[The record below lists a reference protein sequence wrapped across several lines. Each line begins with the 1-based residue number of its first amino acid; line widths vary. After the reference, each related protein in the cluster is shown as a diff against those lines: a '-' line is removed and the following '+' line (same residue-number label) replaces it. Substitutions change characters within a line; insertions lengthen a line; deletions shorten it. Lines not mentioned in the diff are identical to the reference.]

1 MVRLKWAM
9 RTLAVAGVAAAAIA
23 VGSQLGSQDAL
34 AQSKTLK
41 VIVPYTPGSG
51 PDIISRLMGEQIAK
65 QGGPTVVVE
74 NRPGG
79 GMNIGTEAAARA
91 EPDGNTV
98 LLVANAFTVNMAMK
112 RGNFTLASFE
122 PVCNLASTPM
132 PLVVQSSS
140 PWKTVQELVDYAKAN
155 PGKFTFASGGPA
167 TSLHVAIEVLRLA
180 TKIETNYVPYGGS
193 GPAINALIGGHVQAV
208 WADYPTV
215 VSHIKNGT
223 LRALATTSPKRI
235 DALPGVPTLTETGIT
250 KYEAEIFYGVVAP
263 AKTPQAALEQH
274 RHDAHQRDEHARDER
289 EVRAAGPVPR
299 RPLRRQVR
307 QLPARHHRR
316 LRAHHDGGRHQ
327 AELTQAG

>member
-23 VGSQLGSQDAL
+23 VGIQLGSQDAL

-51 PDIISRLMGEQIAK
+51 PDIISRLLGEQIAK

-79 GMNIGTEAAARA
+79 GMTIGTEAAARA

-263 AKTPQAALEQH
+263 AKTPQAALNGLGTMLTNAMNTPEMKEKFAQQGLFPDG
-274 RHDAHQRDEHARDER
+274 RCGDKFGSFLRDITADYER
-289 EVRAAGPVPR
+289 VTTAAGIKPN
-299 RPLRRQVR
+299 
-307 QLPARHHRR
+307 
-316 LRAHHDGGRHQ
+316 
-327 AELTQAG
+327 

>member
-1 MVRLKWAM
+1 
-9 RTLAVAGVAAAAIA
+9 
-23 VGSQLGSQDAL
+23 
-34 AQSKTLK
+34 
-41 VIVPYTPGSG
+41 
-51 PDIISRLMGEQIAK
+51 MGEQIAK

-79 GMNIGTEAAARA
+79 GTNIGTEAAARA

-98 LLVANAFTVNMAMK
+98 LLVANGFTVNMATK
-112 RGNFTLASFE
+112 RGNFTLATFE
-122 PVCNLASTPM
+122 PICNLATTPM

-223 LRALATTSPKRI
+223 LRALATTSPKRL
-235 DALPGVPTLTETGIT
+235 AELPGVPTLTETGIV
-250 KYEAEIFYGVVAP
+250 KYEAEIFYGIVAP
-263 AKTPQAALEQH
+263 VKTPKAALDSIGTMLTNAITPEMKQKFAQQGLFPDG
-274 RHDAHQRDEHARDER
+274 RCGDKFGSFLRDITADYER
-289 EVRAAGPVPR
+289 ITTAAGIKPN
-299 RPLRRQVR
+299 
-307 QLPARHHRR
+307 
-316 LRAHHDGGRHQ
+316 
-327 AELTQAG
+327 

>member
-1 MVRLKWAM
+1 MVRLKWAA
-9 RTLAVAGVAAAAIA
+9 RCLAVASVAAAAIA
-23 VGSQLGSQDAL
+23 IGSQGAL
-34 AQSKTLK
+34 SQSKTLK

-51 PDIISRLMGEQIAK
+51 PDIISRLMGEQIGKA
-65 QGGPTVVVE
+65 GGPNVVVE

-79 GMNIGTEAAARA
+79 GTNIGTEAAARA

-98 LLVANAFTVNMAMK
+98 LLVANGFTVNIATK
-112 RGNFTLASFE
+112 RGNFTLATFD
-122 PVCNLASTPM
+122 PICNLATTPM

-215 VSHIKNGT
+215 VSHIKSGT
-223 LRALATTSPKRI
+223 LRALATTSPKRL
-235 DALPGVPTLTETGIT
+235 AELPGVPTLTETGIV

-263 AKTPQAALEQH
+263 AKTPPDALNNIGTMLTTAMNAPGMKEKFAQQGLFPDG
-274 RHDAHQRDEHARDER
+274 RCGDKFGSFLRDIVADYER
-289 EVRAAGPVPR
+289 ITTAAGIKPN
-299 RPLRRQVR
+299 
-307 QLPARHHRR
+307 
-316 LRAHHDGGRHQ
+316 
-327 AELTQAG
+327 

>member
-9 RTLAVAGVAAAAIA
+9 RSLAVAGVAAAAIA
-23 VGSQLGSQDAL
+23 VGGQLGSQDAL

-51 PDIISRLMGEQIAK
+51 PDIISRLMGEQIAR

-79 GMNIGTEAAARA
+79 GTNIGTEAAARA

-98 LLVANAFTVNMAMK
+98 LLVANGFTVNMATK
-112 RGNFTLASFE
+112 RGNITLATFQ
-122 PVCNLASTPM
+122 PICNLATTPM

-223 LRALATTSPKRI
+223 LRALATTSPKRL
-235 DALPGVPTLTETGIT
+235 AELPGVPTLTETGIV
-250 KYEAEIFYGVVAP
+250 KYEAEIFYGIVAP
-263 AKTPQAALEQH
+263 AKTPKAALDSIGTMLTNAITPEMKQKFAQQGLFPDG
-274 RHDAHQRDEHARDER
+274 RCGDKFGSFLRDITADYER
-289 EVRAAGPVPR
+289 ITTAAGIKPN
-299 RPLRRQVR
+299 
-307 QLPARHHRR
+307 
-316 LRAHHDGGRHQ
+316 
-327 AELTQAG
+327 

>member
-1 MVRLKWAM
+1 MIRLKWAM
-9 RTLAVAGVAAAAIA
+9 RYLAVAGVAAAA
-23 VGSQLGSQDAL
+23 VVLGGQPGSQDAL

-41 VIVPYTPGSG
+41 IIVPYTPGSG

-79 GMNIGTEAAARA
+79 GMTIGTEAAARA

-98 LLVANAFTVNMAMK
+98 LLVANAFVVNMAVK
-112 RGNFTLASFE
+112 RGNFTLANFE

-132 PLVVQSSS
+132 PLVVQSSA
-140 PWKTVQELVDYAKAN
+140 PWKTVQELVTYAKAN

-180 TKIETNYVPYGGS
+180 TKIETNYVPYGGT

-215 VSHIKNGT
+215 VSHLKSGT
-223 LRALATTSPKRI
+223 LRALATTSPKRL
-235 DALPGVPTLTETGIT
+235 AELPGVPTLTETGIT
-250 KYEAEIFYGVVAP
+250 KYEAEIFYGIVAP
-263 AKTPQAALEQH
+263 AKTPPAALNGLSTMLTNAMNTPDMKAKFAQQGLFPDG
-274 RHDAHQRDEHARDER
+274 RCGDKFGTFLRDITADYER
-289 EVRAAGPVPR
+289 VTTAAGIKPN
-299 RPLRRQVR
+299 
-307 QLPARHHRR
+307 
-316 LRAHHDGGRHQ
+316 
-327 AELTQAG
+327 

>member
-9 RTLAVAGVAAAAIA
+9 RSLAVAGVAVAAIA
-23 VGSQLGSQDAL
+23 VGGQLGSQDAL

-79 GMNIGTEAAARA
+79 GTNIGTEAAARA

-98 LLVANAFTVNMAMK
+98 LLVANGFTVNMATK
-112 RGNFTLASFE
+112 RGNFTLATFE
-122 PVCNLASTPM
+122 PICNLATTPM

-223 LRALATTSPKRI
+223 LRALATTSPKRL
-235 DALPGVPTLTETGIT
+235 AELPGVPTLTETGIV
-250 KYEAEIFYGVVAP
+250 KYEAEIFYGIVAP
-263 AKTPQAALEQH
+263 AKTPKAALDSIGTMLTNAITPEMKQKFAQQGLFPDG
-274 RHDAHQRDEHARDER
+274 RCGDKFGSFLRDITADYER
-289 EVRAAGPVPR
+289 ITTAAGIKPN
-299 RPLRRQVR
+299 
-307 QLPARHHRR
+307 
-316 LRAHHDGGRHQ
+316 
-327 AELTQAG
+327 